1 MAVDLRYANDQIS
14 SLSSIDLDR
23 TNPTFLQT
31 VGSQL
36 RYSYAPIIDTLSNA
50 MEFGNVETDLNYDPR
65 PDMEGYEDYFDTLV
79 HAKNAEHMSILKNQ
93 ITSYEKNR
101 EVLAEAGFWKNLG
114 AGFLDPVNLVALPFG
129 GPTVG
134 VAKSM
139 LRGGAA
145 AGLIQTGLEGLRVP
159 FDPVATKEEAAINIG
174 TTAVFGSMLS
184 GAISVPITRRSIALK
199 KTEQSHKEYME
210 AIGASEDVEKLTPAD
225 ILGKRAREE
234 RSLASSTDEDLN
246 IAIEAENR
254 NIFGIEKRV
263 EEIETELKNLDDLSN
278 EQIENLVDELDSLA
292 RNKAQSEST
301 IKVTRHERALR
312 QIEDAGMDDAYDIA
326 PNIFINSPLFK
337 LVTTPMKRVLQSDVV
352 NTAKKSMLQLAGDSG
367 LALVMNKFGLSIG
380 PSVYQTA
387 RIMEGEWVQVDRQ
400 LKKLWSETLGQGEG
414 AGFGLGIN
422 SLDLVERFHAR
433 PQFLGGKKTGRT
445 YGEWLE
451 SVNEKRIKGVEGLT
465 DQEQNAVNT
474 LNNFYLK
481 NEKRL
486 REIGLLGDSQNI
498 KRKIET
504 QDYNLKKVREKLAA
518 WEEKRKAGK
527 LRKWEES
534 KKKNALD
541 ITRMYERKIIRLT
554 EAKEENELMLQFI
567 KDYEIMP
574 PNETVH
580 FPRYWNVPYIKKNR
594 SKLERVISDWFE
606 ENNTIIVKEN
616 GKLVRKELPKDKE
629 SRDKRAKEAVD
640 NILGIKDI
648 LDPDSVNYGFG
659 KSKHLRHRQ
668 LDIPNSLVYDF
679 IIKDPIAV
687 MKVYTNKT
695 SATYQ
700 FHKMF
705 NNRSVV
711 EVLDDI
717 EEEMLLAGN
726 SEIEINKFRRD
737 FKGMYD
743 RIVGSPTR
751 NFDRIDFKMAQVS
764 KDLAYV
770 NYLGS
775 SGFSAIPD
783 FARIIMEHELG
794 DVVKGLTSILDQDI
808 RGMNRA
814 ELDAIAEAVEILQGS
829 AHVRFTDNMTNNPLQ
844 SSTWD
849 SMRSVYNVANL
860 LGPMTQIAKTL
871 DGLIRGHTLVKLSK
885 KWAANDP
892 KDLISQQDVTY
903 LARYN
908 ITEEIAKEIAA
919 APTQLTERGL
929 YLPNTAAWT
938 NTIKFPE
945 HTAKII
951 TGPTNR
957 TDKNGNYVAAFYNNE
972 TKTIRIDEDYIRDVM
987 WPNRSFENPRV
998 EGVKPIEKGV
1008 INSEDDLV
1016 QFVKMHEIMH
1026 NKYRP
1031 KQLGTLKEVEVE
1043 GTVSKRIRVK
1053 KFDLEK
1059 SLTDDSI
1066 IESMPKAKQS
1076 IAKKL
1081 LEEYQI
1087 IRNSFAV
1094 SKDLKKMEKRF
1105 QEGYDKFVKSLP
1117 KTRTTKVKG
1126 KVKQKVTDQAAY
1138 ENAINDLAVK
1148 EIKSQQR
1155 VKPETTETFRTAL
1168 QSGILNTIM
1177 QGTPADKPLIT
1188 DGVVY
1193 VPHRIAK
1200 VFGYEE
1206 DEVVK
1211 GYARMESGIL
1221 GLPFQFYSYSL
1232 AAMNKVTG
1240 AYSQGQIKNR
1250 MAGVLSAMGLGY
1262 LSIKIKSKLSDGA
1275 ERQWEEMSQSDRFIR
1290 AFDQSGLLA
1299 LYSDLMYTSINT
1311 SMALGKGNYLDGV
1324 VAPKFPQE
1332 EDYLDAFTGI
1342 AGAGPS
1348 IISDLTIDPARSFLN
1363 GEEGDAVKQ
1372 FWRSLPFMRLWFWK
1386 NEMNGMSLGLAR
1398 QL

>member
-36 RYSYAPIIDTLSNA
+36 RYSYAPIIDTFSNA

-79 HAKNAEHMSILKNQ
+79 HAKNAEHMNILKNQ

-292 RNKAQSEST
+292 RTKAQSEST

-367 LALVMNKFGLSIG
+367 LALTMNKFGLSIG

-527 LRKWEES
+527 LRKWEEN

-726 SEIEINKFRRD
+726 SQIEINKFRRD

-951 TGPTNR
+951 TGPTDR
-957 TDKNGNYVAAFYNNE
+957 TDKNGNYVAAFYNNK

-1031 KQLGTLKEVEVE
+1031 KQLG
-1043 GTVSKRIRVK
+1043 
-1053 KFDLEK
+1053 FDAR
-1059 SLTDDSI
+1059 T
-1066 IESMPKAKQS
+1066 KQ
-1076 IAKKL
+1076 
-1081 LEEYQI
+1081 
-1087 IRNSFAV
+1087 
-1094 SKDLKKMEKRF
+1094 
-1105 QEGYDKFVKSLP
+1105 
-1117 KTRTTKVKG
+1117 G
-1126 KVKQKVTDQAAY
+1126 KVDY

-1206 DEVVK
+1206 DDVVK